1 MEKDTAIN
9 RLSKQSN
16 MPCLAFDTV
25 RDIYTDIDKAKQDLL
40 RQMQVKSNE
49 NGTVDLGDV
58 ASILDNVFQKRFG
71 TK

>member
-1 MEKDTAIN
+1 MKIDTAIN
-9 RLSKQSN
+9 TLGKKSD

-25 RDIYTDIDKAKQDLL
+25 RDIYMDIDKAKKDLL
-40 RQMQVKSNE
+40 RQMQSKSNE